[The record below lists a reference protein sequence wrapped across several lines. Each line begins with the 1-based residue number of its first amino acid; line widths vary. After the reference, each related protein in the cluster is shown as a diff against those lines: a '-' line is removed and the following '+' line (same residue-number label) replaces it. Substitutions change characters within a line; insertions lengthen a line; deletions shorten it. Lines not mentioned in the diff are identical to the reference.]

1 MNNKSKDAEFAEKME
16 MITNKAAKHIVNYL
30 TSNVGN
36 SMVSVVSLIKAS
48 AIMLEASKAAGEN
61 DEFLE
66 SLFFDSLK
74 PARKEARMLL
84 DKLGEGSDGN

>member
-1 MNNKSKDAEFAEKME
+1 MSNKSKDAEFAERME

-36 SMVSVVSLIKAS
+36 SAASVVSLIKAT

-66 SLFFDSLK
+66 SLIYDSLK
-74 PARKEARMLL
+74 PAREEARMLL
-84 DKLGEGSDGN
+84 GKIGKCMDGN

>member
-1 MNNKSKDAEFAEKME
+1 MSKKSKDAEFAERME
-16 MITNKAAKHIVNYL
+16 IITNKAAKHIVNYL
-30 TSNVGN
+30 TSTVGN
-36 SMVSVVSLIKAS
+36 SAASVVSLIKAT

-74 PARKEARMLL
+74 PAREEARLL
-84 DKLGEGSDGN
+84 LGKIGEGKDGN

>member
-1 MNNKSKDAEFAEKME
+1 MNNKNKDAEFAERME

-84 DKLGEGSDGN
+84 NKLGEGIDGN

>member
-1 MNNKSKDAEFAEKME
+1 MSNKSKDAEFAERME

-36 SMVSVVSLIKAS
+36 SAASVVSLIKAT

-66 SLFFDSLK
+66 SLIYDSLK
-74 PARKEARMLL
+74 PAREEARMLL
-84 DKLGEGSDGN
+84 GKIGKGMDGN

>member
-1 MNNKSKDAEFAEKME
+1 MSEKSKDAEFAERME

-36 SMVSVVSLIKAS
+36 SAVSVVSLIKAS

-66 SLFFDSLK
+66 SLIYDSLK
-74 PARKEARMLL
+74 PARENARLL
-84 DKLGEGSDGN
+84 LGKIGKGKDGN